1 MKFSRSALRR
11 RFFCA
16 LIPLRRTIKI
26 KNKKKDF
33 INGCAALCVAAKR
46 PCVKAAQEGRTSPTY
61 NSALSCPLRFAVSGA
76 MKPPL
81 SPVLRGFARGRGCFC
96 AFSTVP
102 SKRDG
107 KSPAN
112 RSYLSRCAAADLL
125 FSAEKRLEQ
134 HSLYGRSAKN
144 VAPEVFRISTP
155 SSTLPV
161 MFTRGFFYG
170 SAKKPSGTLLRPIF
184 YIYRRTKCL
193 FGIL

>member
-81 SPVLRGFARGRGCFC
+81 SPVLRGFAQDAVVFALFQRCRRRETAKARRIGLTCRGARLRI
-96 AFSTVP
+96 S
-102 SKRDG
+102 
-107 KSPAN
+107 
-112 RSYLSRCAAADLL
+112 
-125 FSAEKRLEQ
+125 FSAL
-134 HSLYGRSAKN
+134 KN
-144 VAPEVFRISTP
+144 DLSNTAFTDEVQKTLHRKFFAFRRHQALSP
-155 SSTLPV
+155 
-161 MFTRGFFYG
+161 
-170 SAKKPSGTLLRPIF
+170 
-184 YIYRRTKCL
+184 
-193 FGIL
+193 

>member
-16 LIPLRRTIKI
+16 PIPLRRTIKI
-26 KNKKKDF
+26 KKKDF
-33 INGCAALCVAAKR
+33 INGRAAAVKR
-46 PCVKAAQEGRTSPTY
+46 PCVKAAQEGRTSPIY
-61 NSALSCPLRFAVSGA
+61 SSALSCPLRFAVSGDDETA
-76 MKPPL
+76 L
-81 SPVLRGFARGRGCFC
+81 VARSLRFRTGRGCFC
-96 AFSTVP
+96 TFSPVP

-112 RSYLSRCAAADLL
+112 RSYLSRCAAAGLL

-155 SSTLPV
+155 SSTLPA

-170 SAKKPSGTLLRPIF
+170 STKKPSGTLLSPIF
-184 YIYRRTKCL
+184 YVCRRTKCL